1 MTEKKMMTLNIGGLD
16 RIIRVV
22 VGIILISL
30 TALQIISPWGTTG
43 IILVVTGTSRHCP
56 AYSLFGVRTCK
67 K

>member
-1 MTEKKMMTLNIGGLD
+1 MTLNVGGLD
-16 RIIRVV
+16 RTARVV
-22 VGIILISL
+22 VAIILITL
-30 TALQIISPWGTTG
+30 AALQIISPWGWLG

>member
-1 MTEKKMMTLNIGGLD
+1 MTLNVGGLD
-16 RIIRVV
+16 RTARVV
-22 VGIILISL
+22 VEIILITL
-30 TALQIISPWGTTG
+30 AALQIISPWGWLG

>member
-1 MTEKKMMTLNIGGLD
+1 MTLNVGGLD
-16 RIIRVV
+16 RTARVV
-22 VGIILISL
+22 VGIILITL
-30 TALQIISPWGTTG
+30 AALQIISPWGWLG